1 MSPKI
6 QKEYDADII
15 GFLLHI
21 PTKYFEELKGAI
33 STIKT
38 IRRVSA
44 HKIDKLAPT
53 NDCKSNGKKAT
64 KKRKLLTCSSW

>member
-21 PTKYFEELKGAI
+21 PTKYFEELKGAV

-38 IRRVSA
+38 IRRVP
-44 HKIDKLAPT
+44 I
-53 NDCKSNGKKAT
+53 N
-64 KKRKLLTCSSW
+64 LTS